1 MGLFNNME
9 KKVYIAP
16 QMEVVEMELVAMLA
30 ASKELG
36 VYDTPTEDDAVMSNG
51 RRGKWGD
58 LWAK

>member
-1 MGLFNNME
+1 
-9 KKVYIAP
+9 
-16 QMEVVEMELVAMLA
+16 MEVVEMELVAMLA